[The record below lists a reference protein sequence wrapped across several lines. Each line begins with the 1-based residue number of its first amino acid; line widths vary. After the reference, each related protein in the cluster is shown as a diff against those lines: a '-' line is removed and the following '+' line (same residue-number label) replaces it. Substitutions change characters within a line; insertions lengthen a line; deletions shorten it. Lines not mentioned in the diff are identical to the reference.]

1 MKKNIGSADKIIR
14 LTASAILVYL
24 YSAKIVDGMLGTV
37 LLGAAFTLTITSFI
51 SFCPLY
57 SILGFSSCTISSK
70 S

>member
-37 LLGAAFTLTITSFI
+37 LLGVAFTLTTTSFI
-51 SFCPLY
+51 NFCPLY
-57 SILGFSSCTISSK
+57 SVLGINSCNISSNP
-70 S
+70 

>member
-24 YSAKIVDGMLGTV
+24 YSAKVVDGILGTV

-57 SILGFSSCTISSK
+57 SILGFSSCSISSK

>member
-37 LLGAAFTLTITSFI
+37 LLGVAFTLTITSFI

>member
-24 YSAKIVDGMLGTV
+24 YSAQVVDGMLGTV
-37 LLGAAFTLTITSFI
+37 LLGVAFTLTITSFI

>member
-24 YSAKIVDGMLGTV
+24 YSAKVVDGMLGTV
-37 LLGAAFTLTITSFI
+37 LLGVAFTLTITSFI

>member
-1 MKKNIGSADKIIR
+1 MKKNIGSTDKIIR

-24 YSAKIVDGMLGTV
+24 YSANVVQGVLGTV

-57 SILGFSSCTISSK
+57 SILGINSCTISSK
-70 S
+70 P